1 MSGIIDE
8 ALNLQGDVIGGLLLG
23 VGAIVSI
30 SAIGVAAGGVLI
42 ADGLSKGVKNI
53 KASISY
59 LKDMMIEEQAQY
71 QKAFDRYQKIVA
83 LNQNSAIEYL
93 NRMKS
98 NLNLSVLGCS
108 TKDLVHIEKKSNEEQ
123 AKYFNLISQFS
134 YYSET
139 IQELLFH
146 LSEEGT
152 SIPDIEESLYG
163 IKDRFVTNIKKGNL
177 SGMEASFSEYKT
189 QVNEIKTKIKELMAN
204 HQIFDVEHID
214 NLIFVIENEIGIPYL
229 TVFYNELRELLEKM
243 SEEKSEESLD
253 LKLYQVKKEII
264 DVMTSIT
271 NLEYIH
277 DFQVCQD
284 LVDSVNEILVDDRLS
299 KQTKLSMVI
308 VRKRLLDDK
317 YLESKHKYSEVI
329 KAKNNYDELYYKLS
343 GYMKILELESP
354 TYEFS
359 FENINDCINQLKVQ
373 IAKYEK
379 PAIEKKKSEYIRK
392 SLREIMNEF
401 RYEHIESQDIQ
412 TNGQDIHKDIYH
424 IENGNVL
431 AVTLVNN
438 DQLTYRVSGIKMDGI
453 AEDKASVVNT
463 MKKFCDKKSIIKQKL
478 NEKGIN
484 TLTNE
489 LFDPDIKW
497 AEEIKLSG
505 NVDISKVEIIR
516 KNRMKKVQH
525 VELKHRVVQ

>member
-1 MSGIIDE
+1 
-8 ALNLQGDVIGGLLLG
+8 
-23 VGAIVSI
+23 
-30 SAIGVAAGGVLI
+30 
-42 ADGLSKGVKNI
+42 
-53 KASISY
+53 
-59 LKDMMIEEQAQY
+59 
-71 QKAFDRYQKIVA
+71 
-83 LNQNSAIEYL
+83 
-93 NRMKS
+93 
-98 NLNLSVLGCS
+98 
-108 TKDLVHIEKKSNEEQ
+108 
-123 AKYFNLISQFS
+123 
-134 YYSET
+134 
-139 IQELLFH
+139 
-146 LSEEGT
+146 
-152 SIPDIEESLYG
+152 
-163 IKDRFVTNIKKGNL
+163 
-177 SGMEASFSEYKT
+177 
-189 QVNEIKTKIKELMAN
+189 
-204 HQIFDVEHID
+204 
-214 NLIFVIENEIGIPYL
+214 
-229 TVFYNELRELLEKM
+229 
-243 SEEKSEESLD
+243 
-253 LKLYQVKKEII
+253 
-264 DVMTSIT
+264 MTSIT